1 MRSNYV
7 NEILRPL
14 RGRSSNANKLANI
27 LRFRAKDYDLFEVAV
42 FHKKRRKFYFIIN
55 SCLIRSAISIQIMK
69 ILFVCS
75 RNKWRSR
82 TAETIFKNNGLHQI
96 KSAGTEKSARIR
108 ITQSL
113 INWADTI
120 FVMEEKHKKR
130 IFEKFEIDHQTKN
143 LEVLDIPD
151 EYQYMDDDL
160 VEILEIKLKNLL

>member
-1 MRSNYV
+1 
-7 NEILRPL
+7 
-14 RGRSSNANKLANI
+14 
-27 LRFRAKDYDLFEVAV
+27 
-42 FHKKRRKFYFIIN
+42 
-55 SCLIRSAISIQIMK
+55 MK

-108 ITQSL
+108 ITQNM

-120 FVMEEKHKKR
+120 FVMESKHKKR
-130 IFEKFEIDHQTKN
+130 IQDNFEIDLEHKN

-151 EYQYMDDDL
+151 EYQYMDDEL
-160 VEILEIKLKNLL
+160 VEILEIKVRNVF